1 MDPAPGPDA
10 PPPAL
15 PPSARRARRR
25 RKEDP
30 LGLLALLIPIFVLS
44 QVFSRGNPLPGLAV
58 LLLVALTLLLLF
70 GNPRTGANLRAV
82 FARPQAAGVL
92 ALLIPAV
99 AVSGVFGGPWLM
111 LAVLSLAFVGLG
123 LAAFR
128 GVDLIHEAGLTPAPP
143 VSAVPQPAPAALAA
157 QPSAEVLPQLDVR
170 ELCRGLP
177 PALAGEVLSTVDHLE
192 TVAVQAREGGDTRRA
207 FDARQSL
214 GDYLPGTVQAWKAQ
228 PEDERDPAELGRA
241 LSQIRRIAGSDT
253 SSRESARRAW
263 DTQQRFLEART
274 EKETPGDGII
284 TPSRARRRE

>member
-1 MDPAPGPDA
+1 MDPAPGPESL
-10 PPPAL
+10 PPAEAVR
-15 PPSARRARRR
+15 PRRGGGR
-25 RKEDP
+25 RKRRGEDP

-58 LLLVALTLLLLF
+58 LGLVALTLLLLF
-70 GNPRTGANLRAV
+70 GNTRTGANLRAV
-82 FARPQAAGVL
+82 FARPQTAGAL

-128 GVDLIHEAGLTPAPP
+128 GVGLLSEAGVPTSPALPTVPTPAPLP
-143 VSAVPQPAPAALAA
+143 A

-177 PALAGEVLSTVDHLE
+177 PALAGEVLLTADHLE
-192 TVAVQAREGGDTRRA
+192 AALVRASEESDPRRA

-214 GDYLPGTVQAWKAQ
+214 GDYLPGTVRAWKAQ
-228 PEDERDPAELGRA
+228 PEGERDPAELERA
-241 LSQIRRIAGSDT
+241 LSQIRRIAGPDT
-253 SSRESARRAW
+253 SSRQSARRTW
-263 DTQQRFLEART
+263 ETQQRFLEART
-274 EKETPGDGII
+274 EKETPGDEPI
-284 TPSRARRRE
+284 TPSRPRR

>member
-15 PPSARRARRR
+15 PPSARRAKRR

-30 LGLLALLIPIFVLS
+30 LGLIALLIPIFVLS

-82 FARPQAAGVL
+82 FARPQAAAVL
-92 ALLIPAV
+92 ALMIPAV

-111 LAVLSLAFVGLG
+111 LAVLSLAFVALG

-128 GVDLIHEAGLTPAPP
+128 GADLIHEAGLTPAPSIP
-143 VSAVPQPAPAALAA
+143 TVPQPAPAALPA

-207 FDARQSL
+207 FDARQGL

-228 PEDERDPAELGRA
+228 PEGERDPAELERA
-241 LSQIRRIAGSDT
+241 LGQIRRIAGSDT

-274 EKETPGDGII
+274 DKNHGD
-284 TPSRARRRE
+284 PE

>member
-1 MDPAPGPDA
+1 MDPAPGPD
-10 PPPAL
+10 PSPPAVR
-15 PPSARRARRR
+15 SSRRRERR
-25 RKEDP
+25 RKEAQG
-30 LGLLALLIPIFVLS
+30 GLFALLIPIFVLS

-58 LLLVALTLLLLF
+58 LLLVALALLLLF
-70 GNPRTGANLRAV
+70 GHPRTGANLRAV
-82 FARPQAAGVL
+82 FARPEAAAVL

-128 GVDLIHEAGLTPAPP
+128 GVDLIHEAGLPAAPSIP
-143 VSAVPQPAPAALAA
+143 TASQPTPAALPA

-177 PALAGEVLSTVDHLE
+177 SALAGEVLSTVDHLE

-207 FDARQSL
+207 FDARQGL
-214 GDYLPGTVQAWKAQ
+214 ADYLPGTVQAWKAQ
-228 PEDERDPAELGRA
+228 PEDERDPAELERA
-241 LSQIRRIAGSDT
+241 LGQIRRIAGSDT

-263 DTQQRFLEART
+263 ETQQRFLEART
-274 EKETPGDGII
+274 DKGHGD
-284 TPSRARRRE
+284 PE